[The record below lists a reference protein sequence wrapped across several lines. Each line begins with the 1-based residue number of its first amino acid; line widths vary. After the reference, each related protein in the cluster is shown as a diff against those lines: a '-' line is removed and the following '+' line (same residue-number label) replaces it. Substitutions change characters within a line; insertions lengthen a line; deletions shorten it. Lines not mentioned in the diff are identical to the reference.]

1 MNFRG
6 RSYIDSSYR
15 KLVGRLNQRA
25 DARRTVLAN
34 LSRKTFGDRFTAQLC
49 NSKLTTKA
57 VGRMPEMLIKEI
69 VKRIATIAAQ
79 RSSKQALKSVA
90 KKIPIAGL
98 LIGGYM
104 GGKRLIKG
112 DFGIAAME
120 VGSGALACVPGE
132 LQHQLLFGW
141 TI

>member
-1 MNFRG
+1 
-6 RSYIDSSYR
+6 
-15 KLVGRLNQRA
+15 
-25 DARRTVLAN
+25 
-34 LSRKTFGDRFTAQLC
+34 
-49 NSKLTTKA
+49 
-57 VGRMPEMLIKEI
+57 MPEMLIKEI